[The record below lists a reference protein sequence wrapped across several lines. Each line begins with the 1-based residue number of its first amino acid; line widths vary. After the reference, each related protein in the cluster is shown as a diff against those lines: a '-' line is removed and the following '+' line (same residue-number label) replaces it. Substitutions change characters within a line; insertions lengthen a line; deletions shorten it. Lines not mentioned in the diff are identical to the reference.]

1 MRNWRLLLIVFFFLA
16 LGASLIARLGI
27 LQIADHGFYKA
38 LSKGQQSLP
47 AVSVGERGD
56 IFFTDKQGNL
66 YTVATTKKL
75 PFVFLTPVEVKEKE
89 ETAVA
94 LADILG
100 VSKETILEKL
110 SREESLF
117 EVVKRELTLKEEQAI
132 QALKLSGVYTKKES
146 KRFYP
151 FGTLASRTL
160 GFINQDGIG
169 QYGIEK
175 YYNEHL
181 QGKEGLERTLR
192 NVAGYLLS
200 GGRDTLQDG
209 EDLYL
214 TIDFNIQSMA
224 ESLLQK
230 TMEQHNIEEGTII
243 VIDPMTG
250 AILTL
255 ANYPNFDPNKFS
267 LVQDLS
273 IFQNPAV
280 QSIFEPGSVFKPL
293 TMASGIDAGKITP
306 STTYEDKGVVR
317 IGGYKILNYDE
328 RVWGERTMTEVLE
341 FSINT
346 GAVFAEQETGH
357 TTFLDYLERFGIFAP
372 TKVDLAGEI
381 HSVNKEVK
389 KGYEITYATASFGQ
403 GIEMTAMQ
411 LLRAYSA
418 LANGGYLPTPHLLK
432 QNTSLSKS
440 KPVISERTASQVT
453 AMLVSVTENGF
464 AKSARVPGYYL
475 AGKTG
480 TAQVSFA
487 ALGVNKG
494 GYSDKT
500 VQSFIGYA
508 PAFAPRFL
516 VLVKLNNPETKTA
529 EYSAIPVFQELAK
542 YILDYYEIPH
552 DYE

>member
-1 MRNWRLLLIVFFFLA
+1 MQNWRLLLIVFFFLA
-16 LGASLIARLGI
+16 LGSGLVARLGI
-27 LQIADHGFYKA
+27 LQIVDHGFYKA
-38 LSKGQQSLP
+38 LAKGQQSLS
-47 AVSVGERGD
+47 AISTGERGD
-56 IFFTDKQGNL
+56 IFFTDKQGTL
-66 YTVATTKKL
+66 YAVATTRKL
-75 PFVFLTPVEVKEKE
+75 PFVFLTPIEVEDHKT
-89 ETAVA
+89 TAA
-94 LADILG
+94 SLADILDI
-100 VSKETILEKL
+100 SEETIIEKL
-110 SREESLF
+110 SRKESLF
-117 EVVKRELTLKEEQAI
+117 EVLKKQLTPKEEQTI
-132 QALKLSGVYTKKES
+132 QALKLSGVYIQQES
-146 KRFYP
+146 IRTYP
-151 FGTLASRTL
+151 YGTLASRTL
-160 GFINQDGIG
+160 GFINQDWEG

-175 YYNEHL
+175 YYEEHL
-181 QGKEGLERTLR
+181 KGKEGLQKTIR

-200 GGRDTLQDG
+200 GGKDTLKDG
-209 EDLYL
+209 KDLIL

-224 ESLLQK
+224 ESLLVK
-230 TMEQHNIEEGTII
+230 AKELHDIEEGIII

-255 ANYPNFDPNKFS
+255 ASYPNFNPNTYFD
-267 LVQDLS
+267 VTDLS

-280 QSIFEPGSVFKPL
+280 QKLFEPGSVFKPL

-341 FSINT
+341 YSINT
-346 GAVFAEQETGH
+346 GAVFAEAKTGH
-357 TTFLDYLERFGIFAP
+357 QTFLDYVSRFGLFKP
-372 TKVDLAGEI
+372 TKIDIAGEI
-381 HSVNKEVK
+381 YSANKELK

-411 LLRAYSA
+411 LVRAYSA
-418 LANGGYLPTPHLLK
+418 LANGGFLPTPHLLK
-432 QNTSLSKS
+432 RDVPLSE
-440 KPVISERTASQVT
+440 PVISERTASQVT

-487 ALGVNKG
+487 ALGINKG

-500 VQSFIGYA
+500 IQSFIGYA

-516 VLVKLNNPETKTA
+516 ALVALNNPQTKTA
-529 EYSAIPVFQELAK
+529 EYSAIPVFQELVK
-542 YILDYYEIPH
+542 YILDYYEVPH
-552 DYE
+552 DYED